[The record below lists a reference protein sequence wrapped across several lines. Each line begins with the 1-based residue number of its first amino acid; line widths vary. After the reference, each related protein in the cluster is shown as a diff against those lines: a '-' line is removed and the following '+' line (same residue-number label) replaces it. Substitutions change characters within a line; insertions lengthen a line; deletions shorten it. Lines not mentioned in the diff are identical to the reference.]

1 MSVEWDGGRRYVFIE
16 SKARTSERIQARKGK
31 KKSRNGCG
39 HSGGCILFILYWDGS
54 LIFDVGVC
62 VGQVIIVVSG
72 VGGVG
77 CVEEC
82 NGMEEFL
89 SGV

>member
-39 HSGGCILFILYWDGS
+39 HSGGCIVFILYWDGS

-72 VGGVG
+72 VG

-82 NGMEEFL
+82 NGMEELL